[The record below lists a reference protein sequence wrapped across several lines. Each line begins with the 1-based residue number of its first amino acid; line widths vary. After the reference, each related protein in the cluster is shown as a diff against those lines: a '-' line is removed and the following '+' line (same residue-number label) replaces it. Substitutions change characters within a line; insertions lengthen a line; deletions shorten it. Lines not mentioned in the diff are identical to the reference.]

1 VISFLAANWVT
12 LLLGLLNIACWSQGW
27 FGHPRRGA
35 VMTIG
40 AQVPWTI
47 WDLTHHAAGFLL
59 MTAVVVPVAVFS
71 LWKSRTKCSTV
82 EHKLTRASKK
92 QVKIVDPARAH
103 LVMPNSYLRLLAEL
117 PGPNRSSMEITN
129 FSFTVRPAPVLYD
142 SGYEASLQL
151 FEVRVV
157 IDGSEALEYREVFE
171 RADEIRVE
179 SFVRSAVAALHQALR
194 VKAGPAGKAEG
205 SDAN

>member
-59 MTAVVVPVAVFS
+59 MTAVVVPVAVLS
-71 LWKSRTKCSTV
+71 LWKSRDVTGSSRLCTTLCLP
-82 EHKLTRASKK
+82 E
-92 QVKIVDPARAH
+92 
-103 LVMPNSYLRLLAEL
+103 LR
-117 PGPNRSSMEITN
+117 T
-129 FSFTVRPAPVLYD
+129 APVPYN
-142 SGYEASLQL
+142 
-151 FEVRVV
+151 
-157 IDGSEALEYREVFE
+157 
-171 RADEIRVE
+171 
-179 SFVRSAVAALHQALR
+179 HT
-194 VKAGPAGKAEG
+194 
-205 SDAN
+205 